1 MEKIGVLVFLCLIFF
16 AQVVYA
22 EGVLGDLEE
31 KIEGIEDTKEILKK
45 VLKI

>member
-1 MEKIGVLVFLCLIFF
+1 LIFF

-31 KIEGIEDTKEILKK
+31 KIEGIEDNKRKY
-45 VLKI
+45 